1 MPEASSKARVP
12 SGGSALLPWAFGAA
26 SVALFAWI
34 LSRIDYVAFFGAL
47 ANAGGGFVALVPAAI
62 LFEQWVGAAKWRLLL
77 AGLGGARLSRVFAA
91 SMAAFLAG
99 YVVPVAGS
107 PIARSWLVARCEG
120 LRFASV
126 LATIAVD
133 RLVDGAA
140 FLAFAVAAIVF
151 IGVPQAEESLRTGAA
166 AATAGLAAILV
177 LLAALLALFRRTV
190 RAGGTG
196 VRRLVTWVPVRLR
209 ERAHATLDA
218 LAEGTAWPRNP
229 ARATAIVLLGLCV
242 KALAVTHL
250 LWAGLAL
257 DVWLGIGQ
265 YVLLMVLLGFVH
277 VLSRFVQIPGGWLLA
292 ATFLLE
298 LLGVDRERALA
309 MALIV
314 QVSALVSI
322 NAAGA
327 AALAWFG
334 AELRELKALYASGS
348 FPGAPPRR

>member
-1 MPEASSKARVP
+1 MPEASSKAGVP
-12 SGGSALLPWAFGAA
+12 GGRSAVLPWALGGV
-26 SVALFAWI
+26 SLVVFAWV
-34 LSRIDYVAFFGAL
+34 LWRIDYEAFLNAI
-47 ANAGGGFVALVPAAI
+47 ANASGGFVALVPLAI

-91 SMAAFLAG
+91 NMAASLAN

-107 PIARSWLVARCEG
+107 PIVRSWLVARCER

-140 FLAFAVAAIVF
+140 FVAFAAAAIVL
-151 IGVPQAEESLRTGAA
+151 IAMPQSGEPLRPGLIAGV
-166 AATAGLAAILV
+166 AGSAAILTALV
-177 LLAALLALFRRTV
+177 ALLAAFRRSV
-190 RAGGTG
+190 RTGGPG
-196 VRRLVTWVPVRLR
+196 ARRLVTWIPARLR
-209 ERAHATLDA
+209 ERAYGILDA
-218 LAEGTAWPRNP
+218 LAQGTGWPRSP
-229 ARATAIVLLGLCV
+229 GRAAAIVLLALAV
-242 KALAVTHL
+242 KALAATHL
-250 LWAGLAL
+250 LYAGLAL
-257 DVWLGIGQ
+257 GVWLGIAQ

-277 VLSRFVQIPGGWLLA
+277 VLTRYVRIPGGFLLA

-298 LLGVDRERALA
+298 LFGVDRERALA

-314 QVSALVSI
+314 QVSAIVSV

-327 AALAWFG
+327 ASFAWFG

-348 FPGAPPRR
+348 LPGTPPGR

>member
-1 MPEASSKARVP
+1 MAEASSRAGLA
-12 SGGSALLPWAFGAA
+12 GGRSVVLSWALGAA
-26 SVALFAWI
+26 GLAVFAWV
-34 LSRIDYVAFFGAL
+34 LWRIDYEAFLNAV
-47 ANAGGGFVALVPAAI
+47 ANASGAFVALVSVAI

-77 AGLGGARLSRVFAA
+77 AELGSTRLSRVFAA
-91 SMAAFLAG
+91 NMAASLAN

-107 PIARSWLVARCEG
+107 PIVRSWLVARCER
-120 LRFASV
+120 LPFASV

-140 FLAFAVAAIVF
+140 FLAFAAAAIVL
-151 IGVPQAEESLRTGAA
+151 VAMPQSGESLRTGLIAGAA
-166 AATAGLAAILV
+166 GSAAILAV
-177 LLAALLALFRRTV
+177 LVALLAAFRRTV
-190 RAGGTG
+190 RTGGTG
-196 VRRLVTWVPVRLR
+196 ARRLITWVPARLR
-209 ERAHATLDA
+209 ERAHGILDA
-218 LAEGTAWPRNP
+218 LVQGTGWPRSP
-229 ARATAIVLLGLCV
+229 ARAAAIVLLALCV

-257 DVWLGIGQ
+257 GVWLGIAQ

-277 VLSRFVQIPGGWLLA
+277 VLARFVQIPGGWLLA

-298 LLGVDRERALA
+298 LFGVDRERALA

-314 QVSALVSI
+314 QVSAIVSVT
-322 NAAGA
+322 AAGA

-348 FPGAPPRR
+348 LPGAPPQR

>member
-1 MPEASSKARVP
+1 V
-12 SGGSALLPWAFGAA
+12 
-26 SVALFAWI
+26 FAWI
-34 LSRIDYVAFFGAL
+34 FSRIDYAAFFSAL
-47 ANAGGGFVALVPAAI
+47 ANASGGFVALVPAAI

-91 SMAAFLAG
+91 NMAAFLAG
-99 YVVPVAGS
+99 YLVPVAGS
-107 PIARSWLVARCEG
+107 PIVRSWLVARCEG
-120 LRFASV
+120 LPFASV

-140 FLAFAVAAIVF
+140 FLGFAVAAIVF
-151 IGVPQAEESLRTGAA
+151 IGMPQGEESLRTGAA
-166 AATAGLAAILV
+166 AAAAGLAAILAALV
-177 LLAALLALFRRTV
+177 ALLAVFRRTV
-190 RAGGTG
+190 SAGGTG
-196 VRRLVTWVPVRLR
+196 VRRLVMWVPIRWR
-209 ERAHATLDA
+209 ERAHAILAA
-218 LAEGTAWPRNP
+218 LAAGTAWPRSP
-229 ARATAIVLLGLCV
+229 ARAAAIVLLALCV

-257 DVWLGIGQ
+257 GVWLGIAQ
-265 YVLLMVLLGFVH
+265 YVLLMVLIGLVH
-277 VLSRFVQIPGGWLLA
+277 GMARYVRIPGGFLLA

-314 QVSALVSI
+314 QVSAIVSI

-334 AELRELKALYASGS
+334 AELRELKALFASGS
-348 FPGAPPRR
+348 LPGAPPRR